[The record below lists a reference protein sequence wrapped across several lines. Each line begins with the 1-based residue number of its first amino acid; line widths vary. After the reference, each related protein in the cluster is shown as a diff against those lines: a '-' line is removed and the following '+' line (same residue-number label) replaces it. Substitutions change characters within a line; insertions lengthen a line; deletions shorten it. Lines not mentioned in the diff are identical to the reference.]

1 MHCEKRLYDPFGQAG
16 WKTREGRGGHSG
28 VPADPVGRRPKLSPQ
43 QERVLS
49 LHAHGL
55 ADKEIAE
62 RLGLSLRTVRAHM
75 HGAMARLGART
86 RGEGVLT
93 AVRAGYLEE
102 AEPDS

>member
-1 MHCEKRLYDPFGQAG
+1 M
-16 WKTREGRGGHSG
+16 
-28 VPADPVGRRPKLSPQ
+28 PADPVERHPKLSPQ

-55 ADKEIAE
+55 MDKEIAE

-75 HGAMARLGART
+75 HAAMVRLGART

-102 AEPDS
+102 AEQDT